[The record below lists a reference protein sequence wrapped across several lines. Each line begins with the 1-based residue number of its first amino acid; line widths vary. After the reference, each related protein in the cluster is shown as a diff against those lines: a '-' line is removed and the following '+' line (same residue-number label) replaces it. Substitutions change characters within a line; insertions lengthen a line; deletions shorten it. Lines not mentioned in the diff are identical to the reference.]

1 MKRRICFIMSVL
13 IFTNFIFSTE
23 FSIEKPKKVTKI
35 LNRIAKRKNQKS
47 LLLRKITFSESEFNS
62 YLNHI
67 YTKKFSPEVK
77 YVKIRLRD
85 KNRINGFLKIKLEG
99 KKYKQVPSFLKN
111 IEVEIDGNVF
121 CENYRMRI
129 DFKELK
135 INGTSF
141 APEILDE
148 AFSAAQSGNK
158 IKKSMYDWFRL
169 LPGIKKIQ
177 VNHRKITFF
186 Y

>member
-1 MKRRICFIMSVL
+1 MKRRIYFIA
-13 IFTNFIFSTE
+13 FILFLTHFVMSTE
-23 FSIEKPKKVTKI
+23 FSLEKAKRVNKI
-35 LNRIAKRKNQKS
+35 LNRIAMRKNKKS
-47 LLLRKITFSESEFNS
+47 LLLRKMSFSEFEFNS

-99 KKYKQVPSFLKN
+99 KKYTKVPSFLKN

-121 CENYRMRI
+121 CENYRLRI

-158 IKKSMYDWFRL
+158 VKKSMYDWFRL

-177 VNHRKITFF
+177 VDHRKVTFF